1 MTCNGAQGEYIEAV
15 DDLGRMARFLAAA
28 CDEYVAA
35 LRGQS
40 GAERDAKIAEWEAY
54 VETLDRLIGA
64 QRRALTA
71 YRRCLGD
78 PPDAM
83 AQHSTSG
90 RGGHAAP

>member
-1 MTCNGAQGEYIEAV
+1 MTCSGAQGEYIEAV
-15 DDLGRMARFLAAA
+15 DDLGRMARFLGAA

-40 GAERDAKIAEWEAY
+40 VAEREARITEWEAY

-64 QRRALTA
+64 QRRALNA

-78 PPDAM
+78 PHDAM
-83 AQHSTSG
+83 AQHSAA
-90 RGGHAAP
+90 GGP

>member
-15 DDLGRMARFLAAA
+15 DDLGRMARFLGAA

-40 GAERDAKIAEWEAY
+40 VSAREAKIVEWEAY

-78 PPDAM
+78 PQGALPQGSASD
-83 AQHSTSG
+83 
-90 RGGHAAP
+90 P